1 MTASNDLIRPHKAKV
16 CLIVSANDIVIPFIV
31 EDFLVEILMLGIGAR
46 LALIK
51 SELEAIRKRN
61 ERDCSAGRQPC
72 HQVAA

>member
-1 MTASNDLIRPHKAKV
+1 MTASEHLIMRHGARV
-16 CLIVSANDIVIPFIV
+16 CLIVSVDDIVIPFIV

-51 SELEAIRKRN
+51 LELEAIRKRN
-61 ERDCSAGRQPC
+61 ECDCCAGRQPC